1 MPERNGP
8 ASISFSHV
16 KDLLLSRDS
25 MPVSVNTDL
34 LWSTGWLLP
43 DAAHPRT
50 NWSGFK
56 QLVSKGSH
64 SAVSDVALLLII
76 DLNPGDTHCI

>member
-1 MPERNGP
+1 MPERNGLE
-8 ASISFSHV
+8 SISFSHV
-16 KDLLLSRDS
+16 KNLLLSRDS
-25 MPVSVNTDL
+25 MPVSVNTN
-34 LWSTGWLLP
+34 LLP
-43 DAAHPRT
+43 DAAHPPT

-64 SAVSDVALLLII
+64 SAVSDVALLPII